1 MGLTAPVYRLYL
13 RSLRRQLAD
22 LPMPRHVAIVMDGN
36 RRWARRAGYDDVRVG
51 HRFGAEHLDL
61 FLGWCAEVGIRC
73 VTAWVASADNI
84 RRRDSAE
91 VDYLMQLTETVIADH
106 VRRDDRWRLHV
117 AGQLDLLPD
126 STARALKEA
135 VEATRDRYDAGDLTI
150 AIGYSGR
157 GEVVDAV
164 RGLLDEAALSG
175 RSLSDVAAGLDEDEI
190 RRHLYLPDLPDP
202 ELVIRTSGELRMSD
216 FLLWQTTRSDI
227 DFCDL
232 YWPAFRQIDLLRAL
246 RTYGRRQLNRSS

>member
-1 MGLTAPVYRLYL
+1 MGPLYRLYT
-13 RSLRRQLAD
+13 RVLRRQLGG

-36 RRWARRAGYDDVRVG
+36 RRWARQAGYDDVRMG

-61 FLGWCAEVGIRC
+61 FLGWCGEAGIRC

-91 VDYLMQLTETVIADH
+91 VDYLMRLVETVIADQ
-106 VRRDDRWRLHV
+106 VRRDHRWRLHV
-117 AGQLDLLPD
+117 AGQLDLLPS
-126 STARALKEA
+126 STALALKEA
-135 VEATRDRYDAGDLTI
+135 VEATRDRVDAGDLTI

-164 RGLLDEAALSG
+164 RGMLDEAAVSG
-175 RSLSDVAAGLDEDEI
+175 QSLTEVAAGLSEDDI
-190 RRHLYLPDLPDP
+190 RRHLYLPELADP

-216 FLLWQTTRSDI
+216 FLLWQTTGSEI
-227 DFCDL
+227 AFCDL
-232 YWPAFRQIDLLRAL
+232 YWPAFREIDLLRAL
-246 RTYGRRQLNRSS
+246 RTYGRRRLNRYS